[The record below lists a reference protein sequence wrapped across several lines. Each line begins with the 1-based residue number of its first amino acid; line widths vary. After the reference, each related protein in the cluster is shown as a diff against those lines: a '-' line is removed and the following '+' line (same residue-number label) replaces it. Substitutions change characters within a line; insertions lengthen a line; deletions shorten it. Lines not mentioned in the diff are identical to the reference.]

1 MVEYQGGKWNSEQTI
16 GISQV
21 NLSTGE
27 VEVANAYTRGDY
39 TEQLRH
45 EVSLRNR
52 LKKIFKEIHMSDS
65 DNRELMPKS
74 LIKAYGQGR
83 ETCSKIFW
91 AVDDKD
97 DVFWVRVDVRIV
109 PRQETGDLIAF
120 YSNWDVTHEK
130 NLDYM
135 LERMIEFDY
144 DYLKY
149 ISTRNG
155 HYEVM
160 AQESDKIQTKLSGD
174 DYNADIR
181 EYIEKVAVS
190 DCIEQDVEALQLPAI
205 LAHLEKE
212 STYSYELDIRETDGS
227 VRRKMLRYAYMNRE
241 MGTVIKSCT
250 DIEDIVTEERK
261 KQEQL
266 EQALEAAER
275 ANGAKSEFLANM
287 SHDIRTPMNAIIG
300 LTSIAK
306 DECRDENILSYL
318 EKIEGSGKFLLS
330 LINDILDVAKIE
342 SGSLDLKPRLM
353 GLDELDDAI
362 NTNIR
367 PLMESRN
374 IRFHYEKEAKIS
386 GIYVDVVRFYQIF
399 FNILSNAAKYTPERG
414 EVVFWIRCL
423 RKEDDVEWVR
433 FIVKD
438 TGIGMSEEFVEHAF
452 EPFVQET
459 RRERAQQWR
468 GTGLGLTIVKKLVDL
483 MEGHIYIHSVLG
495 KGTSVVVDLPLRLAE
510 FHQESHREN
519 KMNRIDAL
527 RGKQVLL
534 VEDNEINTFVARRI
548 LESHGIEVEH
558 AKNGQEAVSMVE
570 ASEWGY
576 YDLIL
581 MDIRMPVMDGL
592 EATEHIR
599 CMERED
605 AKHMPIIA
613 MTANAYDEDMQK
625 SLHAGMNAHL
635 SKPIEPSVLLDT
647 LLKYLA

>member
-1 MVEYQGGKWNSEQTI
+1 MEYQGGKWNSEQTI

-190 DCIEQDVEALQLPAI
+190 DCVEQDVEALQLPAI

-212 STYSYELDIRETDGS
+212 STYSYELDIREMDGS

-519 KMNRIDAL
+519 KIKRIDAL

-548 LESHGIEVEH
+548 LESNGIEVEH

-605 AKHMPIIA
+605 AKYMPIIA

>member
-1 MVEYQGGKWNSEQTI
+1 
-16 GISQV
+16 
-21 NLSTGE
+21 
-27 VEVANAYTRGDY
+27 
-39 TEQLRH
+39 
-45 EVSLRNR
+45 
-52 LKKIFKEIHMSDS
+52 
-65 DNRELMPKS
+65 
-74 LIKAYGQGR
+74 
-83 ETCSKIFW
+83 
-91 AVDDKD
+91 
-97 DVFWVRVDVRIV
+97 
-109 PRQETGDLIAF
+109 
-120 YSNWDVTHEK
+120 
-130 NLDYM
+130 
-135 LERMIEFDY
+135 
-144 DYLKY
+144 
-149 ISTRNG
+149 
-155 HYEVM
+155 
-160 AQESDKIQTKLSGD
+160 
-174 DYNADIR
+174 
-181 EYIEKVAVS
+181 
-190 DCIEQDVEALQLPAI
+190 
-205 LAHLEKE
+205 
-212 STYSYELDIRETDGS
+212 
-227 VRRKMLRYAYMNRE
+227 
-241 MGTVIKSCT
+241 
-250 DIEDIVTEERK
+250 
-261 KQEQL
+261 
-266 EQALEAAER
+266 
-275 ANGAKSEFLANM
+275 M

-353 GLDELDDAI
+353 GLGELDDAI

-374 IRFHYEKEAKIS
+374 IHFRYEKEAKIS

-399 FNILSNAAKYTPERG
+399 FNILSNAAKYTPEGG

-438 TGIGMSEEFVEHAF
+438 TGIGMSEEFVTHAF

-468 GTGLGLTIVKKLVDL
+468 ETGLGLTIVKKLVDL
-483 MEGHIYIHSVLG
+483 MEGHIYLHSVLG

-510 FHQESHREN
+510 FRQESHREN

-581 MDIRMPVMDGL
+581 MDIRTP
-592 EATEHIR
+592 
-599 CMERED
+599 
-605 AKHMPIIA
+605 
-613 MTANAYDEDMQK
+613 
-625 SLHAGMNAHL
+625 
-635 SKPIEPSVLLDT
+635 
-647 LLKYLA
+647 

>member
-527 RGKQVLL
+527 RGTQVLL

>member
-1 MVEYQGGKWNSEQTI
+1 MVEYQGGKWNSEQAI

-65 DNRELMPKS
+65 DNRELMPKA

-190 DCIEQDVEALQLPAI
+190 DCIGQDVEALQLPAI

-212 STYSYELDIRETDGS
+212 STYSYELDIREMDGS

-353 GLDELDDAI
+353 GLGELDDAI

-374 IRFHYEKEAKIS
+374 IHFRYEKEAKIS

-399 FNILSNAAKYTPERG
+399 FNILSNAAKYTPEGG

-438 TGIGMSEEFVEHAF
+438 TGIGMSEEFVTHAF

-483 MEGHIYIHSVLG
+483 MEGHIYLHSVLG

-510 FHQESHREN
+510 FRQESHREN

>member
-1 MVEYQGGKWNSEQTI
+1 MVEYQGGKWNTEQAI

-27 VEVANAYTRGDY
+27 VESANAYERGDY

-52 LKKIFKEIHMSDS
+52 LKKIFKEIHMSDN
-65 DNRELMPKS
+65 DNRDLMPKA
-74 LIKAYGQGR
+74 LIRAYEQGR
-83 ETCSKIFW
+83 DTCSKIYW
-91 AVDDKD
+91 AVDEKD

-212 STYSYELDIRETDGS
+212 STYSYELDIREMDGS
-227 VRRKMLRYAYMNRE
+227 VRRKMMRYAYMNRE

-266 EQALEAAER
+266 EQALEEAER

-306 DECRDENILSYL
+306 DECRDEKILPYL
-318 EKIEGSGKFLLS
+318 DKIEGSGKFLLS

-353 GLDELDDAI
+353 GLGELDDAI

-374 IRFHYEKEAKIS
+374 IHFRYEKEAKIS
-386 GIYVDVVRFYQIF
+386 GIYVDVVRFDQIF
-399 FNILSNAAKYTPERG
+399 FNILSNAAKYTPEGG
-414 EVVFWIRCL
+414 EVVFWIKCL
-423 RKEDDVEWVR
+423 RKEEDVEWVR

-438 TGIGMSEEFVEHAF
+438 TGVGMSEEFIAHAF

-459 RRERAQQWR
+459 RRERAQQWQ

-483 MEGHIYIHSVLG
+483 MEGHIYLHSVLG
-495 KGTSVVVDLPLRLAE
+495 KGTSVVIDLPLKLAE
-510 FHQESHREN
+510 FHGECHSN
-519 KMNRIDAL
+519 DKMSRIEEL

-534 VEDNEINTFVARRI
+534 VEDNEINTFVAKRI

-558 AKNGQEAVSMVE
+558 AQNGQEAVAMVE

-599 CMERED
+599 NMERED
-605 AKHMPIIA
+605 MKHVPIIA

>member
-1 MVEYQGGKWNSEQTI
+1 MVEYQGGKWTTEQAI

-27 VEVANAYTRGDY
+27 VESANAYARGDY
-39 TEQLRH
+39 SEQLRH

-65 DNRELMPKS
+65 DNRELMPKA
-74 LIKAYGQGR
+74 LIRAYEQGR

-120 YSNWDVTHEK
+120 YNNWDVTHEK

-160 AQESDKIQTKLSGD
+160 AQESDTIQTKLRGD

-181 EYIEKVAVS
+181 EYLEKVDVS
-190 DCIEQDVEALQLPAI
+190 DCIEQDIAALQIPTI

-212 STYSYELDIRETDGS
+212 STYSYEIDIREMDGS
-227 VRRKMLRYAYMNRE
+227 VRRKMMRYAYMNRE

-261 KQEQL
+261 KQELL
-266 EQALEAAER
+266 ERALEEAER

-353 GLDELDDAI
+353 GLEELDDAI

-374 IRFHYEKEAKIS
+374 IHFRYEKEAKIS
-386 GIYVDVVRFYQIF
+386 GIYVDVVRFDQIF
-399 FNILSNAAKYTPERG
+399 FNILSNAAKYTPEGG
-414 EVVFWIRCL
+414 EVVFWIKCL

-438 TGIGMSEEFVEHAF
+438 TGIGMSEEFVAHAF

-459 RRERAQQWR
+459 RRERALQWQ

-483 MEGHIYIHSVLG
+483 MEGHIYLHSVLG
-495 KGTSVVVDLPLRLAE
+495 KGTSVVIDLPLKLAE
-510 FHQESHREN
+510 FHGESHSSS
-519 KMNRIDAL
+519 KMSRIDEL
-527 RGKQVLL
+527 RGRQVLL

-548 LESHGIEVEH
+548 LETHGIEVDH
-558 AKNGQEAVSMVE
+558 AQNGQEAVAMVE

-581 MDIRMPVMDGL
+581 MDIRMPVMDGV

-599 CMERED
+599 NMERED
-605 AKHMPIIA
+605 MKRVPIIA